1 MWPNILDSEPAPVG
15 RLAHTRQPSLGLR
28 FIAANEFII
37 HISVQPSKVT
47 GPRLSRGQSPI
58 HHPSVCRDGSA
69 LWDTIWHLPGP
80 DKTYSIYRRM
90 KLTTGEIKNGSFLSV
105 PLGNTGP
112 EA

>member
-58 HHPSVCRDGSA
+58 HHPSVCRDGYGTLFNIS
-69 LWDTIWHLPGP
+69 
-80 DKTYSIYRRM
+80 RRM
-90 KLTTGEIKNGSFLSV
+90 KLTTGKIKNGSLLLV
-105 PLGNTGP
+105 PSGNTGP